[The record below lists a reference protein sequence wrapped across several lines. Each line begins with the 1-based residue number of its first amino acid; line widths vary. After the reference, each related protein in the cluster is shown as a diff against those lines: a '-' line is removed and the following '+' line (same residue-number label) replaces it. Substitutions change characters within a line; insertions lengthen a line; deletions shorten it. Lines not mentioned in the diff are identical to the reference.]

1 MNVYA
6 LQQQFRKIK
15 RKAAR
20 PAVIATLPSGP
31 VEISPAD
38 LLDYF
43 IEAIRLGDAP
53 KDDKLFPI
61 LKNALPD
68 PDQGLIFGCLRKLAQ
83 GIEPSIEDG
92 DLFLPREK
100 QAKSIL
106 ESTQRI
112 NLWYGSVRSSKT
124 IMSLIKWLWRCLR
137 GPKGRRM
144 MVGNTSE
151 TLELNCIDP
160 MRELLPAAV
169 SFTTGWRHCIVFGR
183 KVVLRGANDVGQE
196 KKFRGPTLVDVYGDE
211 ITTWAKTIFK
221 MILTRLSR
229 PGAACFLTTNPDQP
243 LHYLN
248 TDYIER
254 VKELSMTIWHFVLGD
269 NPGLP
274 EEYKADLIRENPPG
288 TVYYLRFILGLWVA
302 AEGRIYGFFTNDA
315 KDETGKP
322 IIVDELPSQFD
333 SWRVSVDYGT
343 VNPCVFGLYGMHERV
358 LYKVREYYW
367 DSKKECRQKT
377 NAEYSRDMK
386 AFLVWNGQPI
396 RPRSIDVDPSAAGYI
411 TQLRQDFPGIVI
423 YSAIND
429 VAPGIQKVAMA
440 LMLGWLK
447 IFRQCTKTISE
458 HVNYLW
464 DEKAQQRGEEKP
476 IKANDHSCDETR
488 YQAMRSFQGLAKVG
502 AKPAG
507 F

>member
-1 MNVYA
+1 MNVQA
-6 LQQQFRKIK
+6 L
-15 RKAAR
+15 RKAVKGLR
-20 PAVIATLPSGP
+20 KSLETPKVIATFPKGQA
-31 VEISPAD
+31 EISPAD

-43 IEAIRLGDAP
+43 IAAIRLGEAP
-53 KDDKLFPI
+53 KDDTLFPI
-61 LKNALPD
+61 LKKALPD

-83 GIEPSIEDG
+83 GLEPSIEEG
-92 DLFLPREK
+92 DLFLPMGK

-160 MRELLPAAV
+160 MRDLLPAAV
-169 SFTTGWRHCIVFGR
+169 DFTTGWRHCYVFGR

-254 VKELSMTIWHFVLGD
+254 VKELSMTIWHFVLSD

-288 TVYYLRFILGLWVA
+288 TVYYYRFILGLWVA
-302 AEGRIYGFFTNDA
+302 AEGLIYKTFDKVKHVISKLPDKFSQ
-315 KDETGKP
+315 
-322 IIVDELPSQFD
+322 IVMG
-333 SWRVSVDYGT
+333 VDYGSTNPT
-343 VNPCVFGLYGMHERV
+343 VFIMLGMTENGQWVVF
-358 LYKVREYYW
+358 KEYYYK
-367 DSKKECRQKT
+367 DQQKVDTDFSK
-377 NAEYSRDMK
+377 DMK
-386 AFLVWNGQPI
+386 EFMGQYHPS
-396 RPRSIDVDPSAAGYI
+396 SIEVDPSAASFRK
-411 TQLRQDFPGIVI
+411 QLRRDGIGRIHEADNSVL
-423 YSAIND
+423 D
-429 VAPGIQKVAMA
+429 GIRKVAAA
-440 LMLGWLK
+440 LTAGKLLIHESCKNVLAEIQGY
-447 IFRQCTKTISE
+447 
-458 HVNYLW
+458 VW
-464 DEKAQQRGEEKP
+464 DEKAKERGLESPVKT
-476 IKANDHSCDETR
+476 NDHAMDALR
-488 YQAMRSFQGLAKVG
+488 YACMRIFARGIV
-502 AKPAG
+502 
-507 F
+507 

>member
-1 MNVYA
+1 MNIGA

-15 RKAAR
+15 KAYSR
-20 PAVIATLPSGP
+20 PAVVATLPSGP

-43 IEAIRLGDAP
+43 IVAIRLGEAP

-83 GIEPSIEDG
+83 GIAPSIEDG
-92 DLFLPREK
+92 DLFLPRDK

-124 IMSLIKWLWRCLR
+124 VMSLIKWLWRCLR

-254 VKELSMTIWHFVLGD
+254 VKELSMTIWHFVLDD

-302 AEGRIYGFFTNDA
+302 AEGQIYKTFDKA
-315 KDETGKP
+315 KH
-322 IIVDELPSQFD
+322 IIGDLPKNWSQLI
-333 SWRVSVDYGT
+333 VGVDYGSENPT
-343 VNPCVFGLYGMHERV
+343 VFLMLGMATDGPHLGKWIV
-358 LYKVREYYW
+358 WREYYY
-367 DSKKECRQKT
+367 SEKKKVDT
-377 NAEYSRDMK
+377 DFSTDMK
-386 AFLVWNGQPI
+386 VFLARGERDIWHPN
-396 RPRSIDVDPSAAGYI
+396 SIEVDPSAASFKK
-411 TQLRQDFPGIVI
+411 QLKKDGFASVKDADNSVLDGIRNVA
-423 YSAIND
+423 SALTAGKLLIHES
-429 VAPGIQKVAMA
+429 
-440 LMLGWLK
+440 
-447 IFRQCTKTISE
+447 CTHLISE
-458 HVNYLW
+458 LQNYVW
-464 DEKAQQRGEEKP
+464 DEKARERGLEAPLKQ
-476 IKANDHSCDETR
+476 NDHAPDALR
-488 YQAMRSFQGLAKVG
+488 YACRRLFAKG
-502 AKPAG
+502 IQ
-507 F
+507 

>member
-1 MNVYA
+1 MNVQA
-6 LQQQFRKIK
+6 L
-15 RKAAR
+15 RKAVKGLR
-20 PAVIATLPSGP
+20 MSLETPKVIATFTEGQA
-31 VEISPAD
+31 EISPAD

-43 IEAIRLGDAP
+43 IEAIRLGESP
-53 KDDKLFPI
+53 KDDKLFPV
-61 LKNALPD
+61 LKNALSD

-92 DLFLPREK
+92 DLFLPRGK

-302 AEGRIYGFFTNDA
+302 AEGRVYRFLTKEPKDGYIIEQLPNDFSHYTVGGDYGQQHPTVFLLSGYSTSLKKWIVIKEFYTNDKTNTVYAEEFEKEILKYSGGIVPEYIDIDPGGGGKALIKELREKFPTLDIREAQKSDVMKEIQLLASALFNHAVVIYRGCTRLINEMMSYLFDDKA
-315 KDETGKP
+315 KAQGIDKP
-322 IIVDELPSQFD
+322 LKQFD
-333 SWRVSVDYGT
+333 DG
-343 VNPCVFGLYGMHERV
+343 P
-358 LYKVREYYW
+358 
-367 DSKKECRQKT
+367 D
-377 NAEYSRDMK
+377 
-386 AFLVWNGQPI
+386 AFRYLWNRI
-396 RPRSIDVDPSAAGYI
+396 
-411 TQLRQDFPGIVI
+411 RQD
-423 YSAIND
+423 YN
-429 VAPGIQKVAMA
+429 
-440 LMLGWLK
+440 L
-447 IFRQCTKTISE
+447 
-458 HVNYLW
+458 
-464 DEKAQQRGEEKP
+464 
-476 IKANDHSCDETR
+476 
-488 YQAMRSFQGLAKVG
+488 
-502 AKPAG
+502 
-507 F
+507 